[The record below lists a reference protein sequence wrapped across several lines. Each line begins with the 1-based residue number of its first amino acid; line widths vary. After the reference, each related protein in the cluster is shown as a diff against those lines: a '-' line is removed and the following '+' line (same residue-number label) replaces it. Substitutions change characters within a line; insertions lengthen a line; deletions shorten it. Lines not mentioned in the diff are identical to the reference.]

1 VDRDRWHGVLSRLD
15 DPAALEGTD
24 VDRGV
29 LRDGD
34 RGRNRRRVGH
44 HCRRHALGRLWRPQ
58 SQRTSGTWD
67 LSDLTVNT
75 SGGTA
80 VNLNNA
86 GTVNMTPEGT
96 ISLTSAAGPAL
107 TASTNTTPASLA
119 LSGTIDSV
127 TTTSSPTTGISLTN
141 TTGSLTLD
149 DVNLT
154 TSGTALTLNNA
165 NNVTV
170 NNSGDADITVT
181 GRAIDLTTKPT

>member
-1 VDRDRWHGVLSRLD
+1 
-15 DPAALEGTD
+15 
-24 VDRGV
+24 
-29 LRDGD
+29 
-34 RGRNRRRVGH
+34 
-44 HCRRHALGRLWRPQ
+44 
-58 SQRTSGTWD
+58 
-67 LSDLTVNT
+67 
-75 SGGTA
+75 
-80 VNLNNA
+80 
-86 GTVNMTPEGT
+86 MTPEGT